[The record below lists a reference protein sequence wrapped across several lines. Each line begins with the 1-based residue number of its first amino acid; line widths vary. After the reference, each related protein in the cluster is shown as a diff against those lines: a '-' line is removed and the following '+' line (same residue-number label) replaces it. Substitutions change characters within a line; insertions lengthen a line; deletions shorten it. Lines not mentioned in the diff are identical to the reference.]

1 MIYVGYQGIGK
12 SSLASK
18 DTGYI
23 DLESGNLWYKNED
36 GEDRR
41 DSHWYKLYVNF
52 AIHLAEQGYNVFVSS
67 HKIVREELNKRGADF
82 VVICPDKSLKD
93 EWLTKLH
100 IRYMVTDKIKDYKA
114 YMNAKEMFDDNIDD
128 LMQEKHVHL
137 IKDKDYIL
145 QNEIKM
151 FYTNYES

>member
-12 SSLASK
+12 SSLANK
-18 DTGYI
+18 NKGYI
-23 DLESGNLWYKNED
+23 DLESGNLWYYNED
-36 GEDRR
+36 GEERR
-41 DSHWYKLYVNF
+41 DTHWYKLYVNF
-52 AIHLAEQGYNVFVSS
+52 AIHLSEQGHDVFVSS
-67 HKIVREELNKRGADF
+67 HKIVREELSRRGVDF

-100 IRYMVTDKIKDYKA
+100 LRYMMTDKIKDYKA
-114 YMNAKEMFDDNIDD
+114 YMNAKEMFDENIDD

-151 FYTNYES
+151 FYINYES